1 MRRDYVSQ
9 EASCLEAP
17 VVPHTLAFALVI
29 TSAFAFSLARFHSLS
44 LSLSFSLARF
54 HSLDYLSHY

>member
-1 MRRDYVSQ
+1 MSQ